1 MLEKTQGPNDRALV
15 EKLWHVQMLEI
26 YSANRPG
33 ERWGRGRACR
43 QRLGLPGCVF
53 LFFVLRSPAL
63 QSAAVSL
70 LLAGTQLPVLLKAG
84 QLRVCGGVCTHTG
97 VCKRVQYGE
106 RCFASITSMGSTEF
120 PCKGLWGRQ
129 EHEAAN
135 GLGWVRTAL
144 QETRRG
150 ISVPPEAG
158 EREEG
163 VGRCVQVPRI
173 TTPRLT
179 VC

>member
-1 MLEKTQGPNDRALV
+1 M
-15 EKLWHVQMLEI
+15 
-26 YSANRPG
+26 
-33 ERWGRGRACR
+33 
-43 QRLGLPGCVF
+43 
-53 LFFVLRSPAL
+53 
-63 QSAAVSL
+63 SL

-144 QETRRG
+144 QDTRRG
-150 ISVPPEAG
+150 ISVPLEAG

-163 VGRCVQVPRI
+163 VGRCVTGPQDNPQVDGLLEGLTELRKAV
-173 TTPRLT
+173 TFTPVTSGTGCPLNSAGRCTEQSPGAACSGPAPSGTAALNSVSSH
-179 VC
+179 VCRE